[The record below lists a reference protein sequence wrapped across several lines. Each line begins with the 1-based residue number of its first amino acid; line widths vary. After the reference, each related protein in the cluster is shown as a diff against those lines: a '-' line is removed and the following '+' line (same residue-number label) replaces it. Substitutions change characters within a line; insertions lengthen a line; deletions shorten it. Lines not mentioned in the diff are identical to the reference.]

1 MNYIKKNWKK
11 GLAMVL
17 AIVMCVMAMPM
28 SAFAA
33 VASDLPDN
41 MADHAIL
48 RALEYTGYDVQKQK
62 DDGTL
67 YQSGSYGSRTPT
79 SVLSGINYGTSTSGK
94 ETVADSSTVTGKAP
108 DIATFKSKG
117 LCCASF
123 VTYFVLNYMPNIE
136 GIDTQY
142 IRTAIDATGMNSQAV
157 ITWQTA
163 LNKLANEG
171 KIEKIGTNSSN
182 VDRNKL
188 APGDLI
194 IFGNDENSHTHIA
207 VYSGTYNGTDFL
219 IHVGNDRGPE
229 IMPVKWMSDS
239 SNGAKASYPNA
250 YFHFADG
257 TFSGS
262 GDIEIYKKDDNG
274 KALAGAIFTA
284 TSTTGEK
291 LTIGPTNANGYASVT
306 ADFGTYTIKE
316 TVFPTNYRASGTSSW
331 TITLDSSTP
340 NKTITINAV
349 NELIP
354 GNCKIV
360 KTSEDGKVDG
370 IDFTITGNGVNK
382 TVTTANGGQITVKD
396 LKPGTY
402 TVTEESIGKYEPQ
415 DSKSVTVVSSQTAT
429 VNFSNTLKRGNLKV
443 TKTSEDG
450 LVEGMQ
456 FKLSGTSLS
465 GETIEQYAVT
475 NAKGIATFSDV
486 LISGNVKYTLTEVN
500 TAARYEIPASQSVAV
515 EWNKV
520 TEASVYNKLKR
531 GDLKITKT
539 SEDGMVE
546 GVKFRLTGTSL
557 SGKKIDLTATT
568 NANGVALFEDVLI
581 TGHSSYT
588 VTEVDTKDYYITPA
602 AQSVSIAWNE
612 VTNKSFYNE
621 LKRGD
626 LRVQKTSEDGF
637 VEDMRFRL
645 TGTSDSGIKVDETA
659 YTDANGVAV
668 FEDILIGKNYTLQEV
683 NTPTRYVVPAK
694 QTVDIAWDTVTGASV
709 ENILKKWRADVFK
722 VDGYL
727 YWGNPEEDNGLVP
740 VVMSLDTPSS
750 DEVVDD
756 LGWPY
761 GETQGDATLEGAVYG
776 VYKNGDLVDTYTTDK
791 NGWFITK
798 YYPCGDNNEWTIKE
812 ITASEGYLLDPTVYY
827 VDAHPGNYTVELNT
841 EYIDVYEAI
850 IRGKIALIKHADDG
864 SIQIEH
870 PEENAVFEV
879 FLKSAGSYENARET
893 ERALLETDEYG
904 FAETPDW
911 LPYGVYTVKQTKGLE
926 GKELM
931 PPFDVRIN
939 EDGKTYR
946 YLINNA
952 TFEAEIEIVKK
963 DAETGKIIPASGIG
977 FKVRNT
983 DTGEYVIQHINYPTP
998 MDIEIY
1004 YTDTT
1009 GKLMLPYALPY
1020 GNYEIIE
1027 QNTCYGYVLDSTP
1040 VAFKVDGSTD
1050 LVSIVKKNYAQ
1061 KGTIT
1066 ISKFGEVFSS
1076 VTEKDG
1082 IYQPVYEIKGL
1093 EGAVYEVIAVE
1104 DVITLDGTVRYTK
1117 GQVVATV
1124 TTGKDGTATTEPL
1137 YLGKY
1142 EIREVKAPYGM
1153 IINKEP
1159 VNVELVYAGE
1169 LVEITSTS
1177 ASFTN
1182 ERQKIVIDLKKTM
1195 EHDDIFNIGSNGEI
1209 TNVQFGLYAAKDMT
1223 AADGKVIPKDALLET
1238 AYCDKL
1244 GNIVF
1249 VTDLPV
1255 GASVYVKEIHTDCH
1269 YILSDEIYGIDFEY
1283 EGQETETVR
1292 NTVNGGEAIEN
1303 KIIRGSILG
1312 KKIDEDGF
1320 TICGALFGLFRADAT
1335 EFTED
1340 TAILTCES
1348 NEIGVF
1354 YFEDVPYGEYIVREI
1369 KSAPAFVL
1377 NETNYEVTIKDDGE
1391 IVELEIEN
1399 KFITGTVKTIKVDK
1413 DYPENTLAGAVF
1425 EIYVDVDNNKEF
1437 NAEIDLLVGEMTESE
1452 NGIHTYEKL
1461 RYNGYFLHEKTA
1473 PEGFLK
1479 DDGYY
1484 YFEIRVDGKVVTVE
1498 NEAGVGFINQAIKG
1512 NVEITKVDAEFTDTK
1527 LDGAVFKIYA
1537 DTNANGEYDAE
1548 DKFVTELVGKDG
1560 IYRAEG
1566 VRYGDYFLIEE
1577 SAPEGFLADTTVFKF
1592 EIRNDGETITIANT
1606 EDGLF
1611 VNKPITGELEI
1622 TKTDVADGKPLANVG
1637 FRIKDENGNTVVE
1650 GYTDENG
1657 VAKFTLRYGKY
1668 TYTEFDALDGYY
1680 ENTEEY
1686 PFEIKEDGQII
1697 KAQMT
1702 NEKIPVPEVP
1712 QTGDNSNLGFWIG
1725 LCAIALGGLIS
1736 TAIIAVKRKK
1746 DDED

>member
-1 MNYIKKNWKK
+1 MKSISKNWTRA
-11 GLAMVL
+11 LAMLLSVVMLL
-17 AIVMCVMAMPM
+17 AAFPM
-28 SAFAA
+28 NAFAA

-67 YQSGSYGSRTPT
+67 YQSGSYGSRTPAA
-79 SVLSGINYGTSTSGK
+79 VLSDISYGTSTSGK
-94 ETVADSSTVTGKAP
+94 ETVADSSTVTGLAP
-108 DIATFKSKG
+108 NIARFEQYG

-123 VTYFVLNYMPNIE
+123 VTYFVCNYLPNIE
-136 GIDTQY
+136 GADTQF
-142 IRTAIDATGMNSQAV
+142 ILDAINATGMNSQAV
-157 ITWQTA
+157 VTWQTA

-171 KIEKIGTNSSN
+171 KVEKIGTSSSN
-182 VDRNKL
+182 VDRTKL

-194 IFGNDENSHTHIA
+194 IFGTAENSHTHIA
-207 VYSGTYNGTDFL
+207 VYSGTYKGTDFL

-229 IMPVKWMSDS
+229 IMPVAWMSQAGDKS
-239 SNGAKASYPNA
+239 SYPNA
-250 YFHFADG
+250 YYHLPEEIFEDDG
-257 TFSGS
+257 Y
-262 GDIEIYKKDDNG
+262 IEVYKKDTDG
-274 KALAGAIFTA
+274 KALSGAIFQVTDSA
-284 TSTTGEK
+284 TGAKYT
-291 LTIGPTNANGYASVT
+291 LGPTNANGYAKVQVPYS
-306 ADFGTYTIKE
+306 TYTVKE
-316 TVFPTNYRASGTSSW
+316 TVFPTNYRAYGTSSW
-331 TITLDSSTP
+331 TVTLNSSSP
-340 NKTITINAV
+340 NGTITINAV
-349 NELIP
+349 NEIIP

-370 IDFTITGNGVNK
+370 IDFTISGNGVNK

-402 TVTEESIGKYEPQ
+402 TVTEKAIDKYEPQ
-415 DSKSVTVVSSQTAT
+415 SSQSVTIVSGQTAT
-429 VNFSNTLKRGNLKV
+429 VNFSNTLKRGDLKV

-450 LVEGMQ
+450 LVEGVQ
-456 FKLSGTSLS
+456 FKLTGTSLS
-465 GETIEQYAVT
+465 GETIEQFAVT

-486 LISGNVKYTLTEVN
+486 LISGNVKYTLSEVN
-500 TAARYEIPASQSVAV
+500 TAERYEVPASQSVTV

-531 GDLKITKT
+531 GDLEITKD

-557 SGKKIDLTATT
+557 SGEKIDMTATT
-568 NANGVALFEDVLI
+568 DKNGIARFEDILI
-581 TGHSSYT
+581 TGHSTYT
-588 VTEVDTKDYYITPA
+588 VTEVDTKAYYITPA

-612 VTNKSFYNE
+612 VTHNYFYNE
-621 LKRGD
+621 LKRGS

-659 YTDANGVAV
+659 YTDANGVAI
-668 FEDILIGKNYTLQEV
+668 FDNILIGSNYVLKEER
-683 NTPTRYVVPAK
+683 TPTRYVVPAE
-694 QTVDIAWDTVTGASV
+694 QSVDIAWNTVTGASV

-727 YWGNPEEDNGLVP
+727 YWGNPEDDNGLVP
-740 VVMSLDTPSS
+740 VVMSLKAPSS
-750 DEVVDD
+750 DEMVDKY
-756 LGWPY
+756 GWPY
-761 GETQGDATLEGAVYG
+761 GDTQGDATLEGAVYG

-798 YYPCGDNNEWTIKE
+798 YYPCGDNNEWTIRE
-812 ITASEGYLLDPTVYY
+812 ISASEGYLLDPTIYY
-827 VDAHPGNYTVELNT
+827 VDAYPGNYSVELNT

-850 IRGKIALIKHADDG
+850 IRGKISIIKHADDG
-864 SIQIEH
+864 STQIEH

-893 ERALLETDEYG
+893 ERALLVTDAYG

-931 PPFDVRIN
+931 PAFDVNIC
-939 EDGKTYR
+939 EDGETYR

-963 DAETGKIIPASGIG
+963 DAETGKVIPASGIG

-1004 YTDTT
+1004 YTDAN

-1027 QNTCYGYVLDSTP
+1027 QNTCFGYVLDSTP
-1040 VAFKVDGSTD
+1040 VAFKVDGSTN
-1050 LVSIVKKNYAQ
+1050 IVTVVKSNYAQ

-1076 VTEKDG
+1076 VVEKDG

-1104 DVITLDGTVRYTK
+1104 DVITLDGTTRYTK
-1117 GQVVATV
+1117 GQVVATI
-1124 TTGKDGTATTEPL
+1124 TTGKDGKATTEPL

-1153 IINKEP
+1153 VLNTEP
-1159 VNVELVYAGE
+1159 VSVELVYAGE
-1169 LVEITSTS
+1169 LVEITETS

-1182 ERQKIVIDLKKTM
+1182 ERQKMVIDLKKTM
-1195 EHDDIFNIGSNGEI
+1195 ENDEIFGIGTNGEI
-1209 TNVQFGLYAAKDMT
+1209 TNVQFGMYAAEDMT
-1223 AADGKVIPKDALLET
+1223 AADGKVIPKDALIET
-1238 AYCDKL
+1238 AYCDKD

-1255 GASVYVKEIHTDCH
+1255 GAKVYVKEIHTDCH
-1269 YILSDEIYGIDFEY
+1269 YVLNDESFKVDFDY
-1283 EGQETETVR
+1283 AGQETETVR
-1292 NTVNGGEAIEN
+1292 ESVNGGEAIEN
-1303 KIIRGSILG
+1303 EILRGTIVG
-1312 KKIDEDGF
+1312 KKVDEDGF

-1340 TAILTCES
+1340 SAILTCES
-1348 NEIGVF
+1348 NEIGIF
-1354 YFEDVPYGEYIVREI
+1354 YFENVPFGKWIVREI
-1369 KSAPAFVL
+1369 KAAPAFVL
-1377 NETNYEVTIKDDGE
+1377 NETNYEVTIDEGGE
-1391 IVELEIEN
+1391 TVEIEVEN
-1399 KFITGTVKTIKVDK
+1399 KFITGSVQTIKVNK

-1437 NAEIDLLVGEMTESE
+1437 DAKIDLLVGEMTEGE
-1452 NGIHTYEKL
+1452 NGVHTYEKL
-1461 RYNGYFLHEKTA
+1461 RYNGYFLHEKSA

-1484 YFEIRVDGKVVTVE
+1484 YFEIRVNGEVVTVE

-1512 NVEITKVDAEFTDTK
+1512 NVELIKADAEKTDTK
-1527 LDGAVFKIYA
+1527 LGGAVFKIYA

-1548 DKFVTELVGKDG
+1548 DKFVTELTDNEGV
-1560 IYRAEG
+1560 YRAEG
-1566 VRYGDYFLIEE
+1566 IRYGGYFCIEE
-1577 SAPEGFLADTTVFKF
+1577 SAPVGFVADTKAYYF
-1592 EIRNDGETITIANT
+1592 EIRTDGETIVIANT

-1611 VNKPITGELEI
+1611 TNKPITGEIEI
-1622 TKTDVADGKPLANVG
+1622 TKTDIADGKPLANVG
-1637 FRIKDENGNTVVE
+1637 FRIKDADGNTVIE

-1657 VAKFTLRYGKY
+1657 IAKFTLRYGKY
-1668 TYTEFDALDGYY
+1668 TYTEFKCLDGYY
-1680 ENTEEY
+1680 ANTEEY

-1697 KAQMT
+1697 KAEMT
-1702 NEKIPVPEVP
+1702 NEKIPVPDSP

-1725 LCAIALGGLIS
+1725 LAAIALGGLVA
-1736 TAIIAVKRKK
+1736 TVIIGFKRKK
-1746 DDED
+1746 EDEDE